1 MDCESAKEKMMDWL
15 ANQMS
20 EAEQVNW
27 DRHLEGCTECREE
40 LKSLGQVWQT
50 MGRMVPPEPGEQMR
64 TRFYAM
70 LEDYKEVVNPVAENS
85 LGWMEKLRNQWIPA
99 NLFGIVYSLLLLMVG
114 LGAGYWLRSSG
125 PQRPDYQSQMS
136 ILSTEVREMKEM
148 MLLTLIENPAATERL
163 KAVSMTR
170 GISQVNDRVID
181 ALLSTLNHDENV
193 NVRLV
198 TLDALVQ
205 LSDQPKVREGLVQAI
220 TQQESP
226 LVQAA
231 LVDVMVALQEKRSVN
246 SLRQLLKAQKL
257 DQSIKGKIENGLKVL
272 I

>member
-15 ANQMS
+15 ANQMP
-20 EAEQVNW
+20 EAEQLNW
-27 DRHLEGCTECREE
+27 SRHLEGCTECREE

-50 MGRMVPPEPGEQMR
+50 MGKVLPPEPGEQMR

-70 LEDYKEVVNPVAENS
+70 LEDYKEVVNPVTDHS
-85 LGWMEKLRNQWIPA
+85 LRWMEKLRNRWTPA
-99 NLFGIVYSLLLLMVG
+99 NLFGIAYTVLLLMVG
-114 LGAGYWLRSSG
+114 LGAGYWLRSTD
-125 PQRPDYQSQMS
+125 PQGPDYQNQMNV
-136 ILSTEVREMKEM
+136 LSTEVREMKEM

-163 KAVSMTR
+163 KAVSMTKD
-170 GISQVNDRVID
+170 ISQVNNRVID
-181 ALLSTLNHDENV
+181 ALLSTLNRDENV

-205 LSDQPKVREGLVQAI
+205 LSDQPKVREGLVQSI
-220 TQQESP
+220 THQESP

-246 SLRQLLKAQKL
+246 ALRQLLKERKL
-257 DQSIKGKIENGLKVL
+257 EQSIKGKIEKGLKVL